1 MAIQGAIRVQF
12 GDVFPHGAFAVA
24 VEAVRDFDKSTREH
38 PVQARDKESGVLV
51 WAVEVLDADP
61 EARASERSVKV
72 KIAADQAP
80 VMPDLMAGTP
90 FRPVEFEGLRVRPY
104 VNSQGR
110 LAYSFNASAMRGP
123 NAGGKPAAAV
133 NGSKNAG

>member
-24 VEAVRDFDKSTREH
+24 VEPVRDFDKSTREH
-38 PVQARDKESGVLV
+38 AVQARDKETGVPV
-51 WAVEVLDADP
+51 WSVEVLDADP

-72 KIAADQAP
+72 KIAADHAP
-80 VMPDLMAGTP
+80 TLPDLMAGTP

-104 VNSQGR
+104 VNGQGR
-110 LAYSFNASAMRGP
+110 LAYSFNATALHGP
-123 NAGGKPAAAV
+123 NAGVKPTTAA
-133 NGSKNAG
+133 NGSKG

>member
-12 GDVFPHGAFAVA
+12 ADVFPHGAFAVA
-24 VEAVRDFDKSTREH
+24 VEPVRDFDKSTRDH
-38 PVQARDKESGVLV
+38 TVQARDKESGVLV

-72 KIAADQAP
+72 KIAADQQPA
-80 VMPDLMAGTP
+80 MPELMAGTP

-104 VNSQGR
+104 VNGQGR

-123 NAGGKPAAAV
+123 NPAGMKPTTAA
-133 NGSKNAG
+133 NGSKG